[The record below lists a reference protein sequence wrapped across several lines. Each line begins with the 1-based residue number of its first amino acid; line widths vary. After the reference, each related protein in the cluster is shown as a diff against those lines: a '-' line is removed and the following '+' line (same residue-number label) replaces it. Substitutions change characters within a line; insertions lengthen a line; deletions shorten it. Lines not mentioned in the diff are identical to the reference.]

1 MVPLVPVYMILLQD
15 YVIVLQFHCPW
26 DSIRSLVV
34 SHLIALDKCL
44 GVRAIGIGETL
55 CRVIGKAVC
64 MATRL
69 DITCTL
75 VCGSDQLCA
84 GLQVGIE
91 EAIHGINKLF
101 YSHQD
106 SGLGCAPC

>member
-1 MVPLVPVYMILLQD
+1 MSLS
-15 YVIVLQFHCPW
+15 LQFHCPW
-26 DSIRSLVV
+26 DSIRTLVV

-69 DITCTL
+69 DATCTL

-91 EAIHGINKLF
+91 EAIHGMNKLF
-101 YSHQD
+101 YTHQDQD